1 MSLEHILLGLL
12 RQPGSGYDLKKVFDE
27 RIGYFWAAE
36 LSQIYPTLQRLER
49 RRWIRGRNAPSKRGS
64 GRRVYAI
71 TPSGRRALREWLRG
85 EPQFGDERFS
95 FLAQVYF
102 MDELGDLELTVKF
115 FRRMRD
121 HFASKLEALRA
132 IERQWAESDPNYPDV
147 LAAEELHLQLAL
159 RKGLLSLEAHVAW
172 CDEAIRRLGARL
184 HEQKPTTTR
193 SRRTQ

>member
-12 RQPGSGYDLKKVFDE
+12 RQPASGYDLKKVFDE

-36 LSQIYPTLQRLER
+36 LSQIYPTLDRLER
-49 RRWIRGRNAPSKRGS
+49 RRWIRGRRAPSKRGS

-85 EPQFGDERFS
+85 EPQLGDERFAY
-95 FLAQVYF
+95 LAQVYF
-102 MDELGDLELTVKF
+102 MDELGDLGLTLRF

-121 HFASKLEALRA
+121 HFASKLDALRA
-132 IERQWAESDPNYPDV
+132 LDRQWAESDPHYPDV
-147 LAAEELHLQLAL
+147 LAPEELHLQLAL

-172 CDEAIRRLGARL
+172 CDEAIQRLGARL
-184 HEQKPTTTR
+184 HGAKP
-193 SRRTQ
+193 SRRRTRRNP

>member
-36 LSQIYPTLQRLER
+36 LSQIYPTLERLEK
-49 RRWIRGRNAPSKRGS
+49 RRWIRGRSAPSKRGS
-64 GRRVYAI
+64 GRRVYSI
-71 TPSGRRALREWLRG
+71 TPLGRRELREWLRG

-102 MDELGDLELTVKF
+102 MDELGDLGLTLRF

-121 HFASKLEALRA
+121 HFASRLEALRA
-132 IERQWAESDPNYPDV
+132 LERQWAESDPLYPDV
-147 LAAEELHLQLAL
+147 LAPEELHLQLAL

-172 CDEAIRRLGARL
+172 CDEAIRRLGTRL
-184 HEQKPTTTR
+184 HGVKP
-193 SRRTQ
+193 SRPQTKRTP

>member
-71 TPSGRRALREWLRG
+71 TASGRRALREWLRG

-102 MDELGDLELTVKF
+102 MDELGDLGLTVKF

>member
-1 MSLEHILLGLL
+1 MSLDHILLGLL

-64 GRRVYAI
+64 GRRVYEI

-102 MDELGDLELTVKF
+102 MDELGDLGLTVKF